1 VSKPSGDVPAAI
13 PFVRRDARRGLFWLK
28 RAHAMF
34 RAAPLPW
41 LLLLLVYY
49 VLVALAELGP
59 WPSLGKLAASI
70 LKPVFA
76 VGFLAAAWTQE
87 RGGRP
92 RLRDLFQGFRSNLWA
107 LVPLGV
113 VFFGGMMLAVWSTS
127 LVDGGAL
134 IAWFSGSAEPS
145 EEMQRSGRI
154 QLAFLF
160 GAVCALPTILALWFA
175 PALVVFHDANARA
188 ALSTSLRAALAN
200 WRPTGVFGIAVLFYG
215 GILPALG
222 ATLARMI
229 GETAGTIVAVGV
241 VFPYMLVF
249 LATFQIADYVAYR
262 DVFHADEPPGLTGAT
277 DQAG

>member
-1 VSKPSGDVPAAI
+1 MTPSHAAMPVI
-13 PFVRRDARRGLFWLK
+13 VFARHDARRGIFWLR

-34 RAAPLPW
+34 RAAPLRW
-41 LLLLLVYY
+41 VLLLAVYY
-49 VLVALAELGP
+49 VVLVALAELVP
-59 WPSLGKLAASI
+59 WSVGKIVASV

-87 RGGRP
+87 RGSKP

-107 LVPLGV
+107 LVPLGIV
-113 VFFGGMMLAVWSTS
+113 LFAGMMLAAWATS

-134 IAWFSGSAEPS
+134 IAWFSGGEEPS
-145 EEMQRSGRI
+145 EELQRSGRL
-154 QLAFLF
+154 QLGFLL

-175 PALVVFHDANARA
+175 PGLVVFHDAGAAA
-188 ALSTSLRAALAN
+188 ALWTSLRAALAN
-200 WRPTGVFGIAVLFYG
+200 WRPAGVFGLVVLFYG
-215 GILPALG
+215 VVLPAVG
-222 ATLARMI
+222 ATLARII
-229 GETAGTIVAVGV
+229 GETAGTVLAVGV

-262 DVFHADEPPGLTGAT
+262 DVFHPDEPAPLDAPA

>member
-1 VSKPSGDVPAAI
+1 VTPSDARLPVIVFA
-13 PFVRRDARRGLFWLK
+13 RHDARRGIFWLR

-34 RAAPLPW
+34 RAAPLQW
-41 LLLLLVYY
+41 LVLLAVYY
-49 VLVALAELGP
+49 VALVALAELVP
-59 WPSLGKLAASI
+59 WSVGKIAASI

-76 VGFLAAAWTQE
+76 VGFLAAAWGQE

-113 VFFGGMMLAVWSTS
+113 VLFAGMMLAAWATS

-134 IAWFSGSAEPS
+134 IDWFSGGEEPS
-145 EEMQRSGRI
+145 EELQRSGRL

-160 GAVCALPTILALWFA
+160 GAVCALPTVLALWFA
-175 PALVVFHDANARA
+175 PGLVVFHDAGA
-188 ALSTSLRAALAN
+188 ASALWTSLRAALAN
-200 WRPTGVFGIAVLFYG
+200 WRPAGVFALAVLFYG
-215 GILPALG
+215 IVLPALG
-222 ATLARMI
+222 ATLARII
-229 GETAGTIVAVGV
+229 GETAGTVLAVGV

-262 DVFHADEPPGLTGAT
+262 DVFHADEPPPLNAPS